1 MAVTV
6 VPQVIIDGA
15 AVACDPDKL
24 DTAPV
29 AIRGFTIDWGRD
41 EYLTEQGK
49 PSVARIT
56 MLDTTHEWSRL
67 IRSNLAMGI
76 PVRIEWAADTGE
88 RSICFRGRV
97 AEATATPAA
106 HHASDNRRAWLVEL
120 TCSDYSA
127 DLGNVR
133 PVPGIWPRETLLDRI
148 IRIRDLGKAS
158 GAQIAQMYTHTRHHG
173 DYVAPLEVRDESA
186 LSLMQDLY
194 TSTSNET
201 YTYNHGTGNI
211 DQVVRLQAY
220 YSTSLVAYDTDLGS
234 VSIAPDPIEY
244 DGNTYPGLAVGACEA
259 ASDIELRT
267 SPDSALN
274 RVEITYPAFELNH
287 DDARISRQAIRP
299 GDAPRVLDFDSWL
312 ESTPV
317 IDEMAD
323 YVLDKAIDEGARP
336 KHPSFTLK
344 KGHAFRSLDEARY
357 LLATW
362 ESMRPA
368 FLNGDLPYRWL
379 MQGGA
384 VDYLPVVCPIG
395 GTLEFHGSHGW
406 AVNLNV
412 QWLKQAGDAF
422 NPATWKSL
430 MQIRTTYTQPSYP
443 WWWTLVGG
451 TPPKPVPVG
460 SHAADRDIR
469 WGDADRMAFYGMDRS
484 VMWGDMAHVSSDK
497 TQIKD
502 L

>member
-6 VPQVIIDGA
+6 TPQVIIDGA
-15 AVACDPDKL
+15 PVACDPDML

-29 AIRGFTIDWGRD
+29 AIRGFTIDWGRS

-56 MLDTTHEWSRL
+56 MLDTTNEWARL

-76 PVRIEWAADTGE
+76 PVTIEWDADSGE
-88 RSICFRGRV
+88 HGTCFRGRV
-97 AEATATPAA
+97 AEAKATPAA
-106 HHASDNRRAWLVEL
+106 HHASDNRRAWRVEL

-133 PVPGIWPRETLLDRI
+133 PAPGIWPRETLLDRI

-158 GAQIAQMYTHTRHHG
+158 GAQIEQMFTHTRHHA
-173 DYVAPLEVRDESA
+173 DFVAPLEVRDESV
-186 LSLMQDLY
+186 LTLMQDLY

-201 YTYNHGTGNI
+201 YTYNHGSGNI
-211 DQVVRLQAY
+211 DQVVRLQAV
-220 YSTSLVAYDTDLGS
+220 YSTSLVAYDSDLGS

-244 DGNTYPGLAVGACEA
+244 DGNVYPGLAVGSCEA
-259 ASDIELRT
+259 ATDIELAT
-267 SPDSALN
+267 SPESALN

-287 DDARISRQAIRP
+287 QDARISQWDIRP
-299 GDAPRVLDFDSWL
+299 GDAPRVLDFESWL

-317 IDEMAD
+317 IDEMSR
-323 YVLDKAIDEGARP
+323 YVLDKALDEGSRP

-344 KGHAFRSLDEARY
+344 KGHSFRSLDEAEW
-357 LLATW
+357 LLSTW
-362 ESMRPA
+362 ESLRPA

-379 MQGGA
+379 MRGGA
-384 VDYLPVVCPIG
+384 TDYLPVVCPIG
-395 GTLEFHGSHGW
+395 GTLEFHGVHGW
-406 AVNLNV
+406 AISLNV
-412 QWLKQAGDAF
+412 QWLKQSGESF
-422 NPATWKSL
+422 NAATWESL
-430 MQIRTTYTQPSYP
+430 KQVRVTYEQPSYP
-443 WWWTLVGG
+443 WWWALLGID
-451 TPPKPVPVG
+451 PPEPVAVG
-460 SHAADRDIR
+460 SHTPERDIR
-469 WGDADRMAFYGMDRS
+469 WGDSVTMDFYGMDKS